1 MRCSSS
7 KVFRSIE
14 EKLFVFKKLP
24 IWLVFQQLVFPVPTL
39 LHDSLSADMMKVFS
53 SRQRLHPPDS
63 QTISPREHFLI
74 FEIKSGESSNKP
86 LSTARSLEDASSVWK
101 RRPPSCLQTRRSLWT
116 RGRKSCR
123 SVGTGR
129 NTCSEISKIWH
140 FFQSKINKRHSDYPQ
155 KIFRVKSILQKYFIE
170 RVLVIVIGILSSML
184 LKTWDGQ
191 HHLNET
197 DGKADLRTRSGI
209 ASEIL
214 FYSKPLSICS

>member
-1 MRCSSS
+1 MEISVNWAPKSAEWLICPKKVRNCKILHFLFRKS
-7 KVFRSIE
+7 KNVPE
-14 EKLFVFKKLP
+14 EKSSES
-24 IWLVFQQLVFPVPTL
+24 LVDVI
-39 LHDSLSADMMKVFS
+39 SA
-53 SRQRLHPPDS
+53 
-63 QTISPREHFLI
+63 
-74 FEIKSGESSNKP
+74 
-86 LSTARSLEDASSVWK
+86 WK
-101 RRPPSCLQTRRSLWT
+101 RRPSSCPPTRSCRWT
-116 RGRKSCR
+116 KGRKSCR

-214 FYSKPLSICS
+214 FYSKPLFCSDFNK